1 MKKTLISIFKF
12 FIDDFSKGVLG
23 FLKALIVAGSL
34 ALLVRTI
41 VAEPFHI
48 PSGSMMP
55 TLDIGDHLFVSK
67 YPFGYS
73 RYSIIFGPNVFS
85 GRILHTD
92 PKHGDVV
99 VFRAPKAKDD
109 YIKRLIGLPGD
120 KVQVKNGLLYL
131 NGKKVKREFL
141 SQYAMADLDSRW
153 EKETLNTNGE
163 KLAYSKGRNLYIDG
177 KKLKKNE
184 FTLDYKTCAYEGQ
197 CGIHHLKKY
206 KETLPNGVSY
216 EILDSNNVVLL
227 DNTPE
232 YTVPEKH
239 YFVMGDNRDFSGD
252 SRDMDR
258 VGFIPQE
265 NLIGRA
271 EFIFFSHNHRL
282 PMLGLLYPLG
292 WSKQIRIERFFN
304 GL

>member
-12 FIDDFSKGVLG
+12 FIDDFSKGVWG
-23 FLKALIVAGSL
+23 FLKALLVAGSL

-55 TLDIGDHLFVSK
+55 TLHIGDHLFVSK

-92 PKHGDVV
+92 PKRGDVV
-99 VFRAPKAKDD
+99 IFRAPKAKDD

-120 KVQVKNGLLYL
+120 KVQVKKGLLYL

-184 FTLDYKTCAYEGQ
+184 FTLDYKTCIYEGQ

-232 YTVPEKH
+232 YIVPEKH

-252 SRDMDR
+252 SRDMNR

>member
-1 MKKTLISIFKF
+1 MKKLFKAVWDFLIG
-12 FIDDFSKGVLG
+12 DVWGLV
-23 FLKALIVAGSL
+23 KALLIAGSA

-55 TLDIGDHLFVSK
+55 TLHIGDHLFVSK
-67 YPFGYS
+67 YPYGYS
-73 RYSIIFGPNVFS
+73 RYSIIMGPNIFS
-85 GRILHTD
+85 GRINHTD
-92 PKHGDVV
+92 PKRGDIVI
-99 VFRAPKAKDD
+99 FRAPKSKDD

-120 KVQVKNGLLYL
+120 KVQVKKGILYL
-131 NGKKVKREFL
+131 NGKAVKREFVEE
-141 SQYAMADLDSRW
+141 YTMADLDRRW
-153 EKETLNTNGE
+153 EKEALNTKDE
-163 KLAYSKGRNLYIDG
+163 TVAYSKGRNLFVDG
-177 KKLKKNE
+177 KKQAQNA
-184 FTLDYKTCAYEGQ
+184 FTLDYKFCTYPGQ
-197 CGIHHLKKY
+197 CGVHYLKKY

-216 EILDSNNVVLL
+216 NVLDSNMVVPF

-252 SRDMDR
+252 SRDMAR

-282 PMLGLLYPLG
+282 PMLGLLLP
-292 WSKQIRIERFFN
+292 WEWPKQIRIERFFN